1 MYVVGA
7 PHRSRGKSPAP
18 GFSSCWTDPWDSGW
32 AIRGCL
38 NLSPRPRG
46 VGVRPHH
53 LLPRPCPGS
62 EKPGLQLES
71 PGEEGRGQPGRS
83 WGPGAAGGY
92 LATSRGTVRAR
103 LGGQEA
109 GAEHLPPLGWVA
121 RKPGQ
126 STCLLQAGWPGS
138 RGRAPAFS
146 RLGDQ
151 EAGAEHLPPL
161 GWVTR
166 KPGQSTCLL

>member
-1 MYVVGA
+1 MGGRSGKIPGKREKVEISREMYVVGA

-18 GFSSCWTDPWDSGW
+18 GFSSCWTGPWDSGW
-32 AIRGCL
+32 AVRGCL

-53 LLPRPCPGS
+53 LLPRPCQGS

-71 PGEEGRGQPGRS
+71 PGEEGRGQPGCS
-83 WGPGAAGGY
+83 WGPRAAGGY

-109 GAEHLPPLGWVA
+109 GAEHLPSLAVCS
-121 RKPGQ
+121 
-126 STCLLQAGWPGS
+126 STQDPHSKEGDGF
-138 RGRAPAFS
+138 PACPS
-146 RLGDQ
+146 GNGKWGDCD
-151 EAGAEHLPPL
+151 GP
-161 GWVTR
+161 VD
-166 KPGQSTCLL
+166 